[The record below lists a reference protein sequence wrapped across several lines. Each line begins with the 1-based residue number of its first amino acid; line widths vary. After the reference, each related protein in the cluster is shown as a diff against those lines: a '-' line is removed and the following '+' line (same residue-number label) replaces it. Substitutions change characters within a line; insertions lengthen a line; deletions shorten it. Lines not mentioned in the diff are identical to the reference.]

1 MKFNILDLFCGA
13 GGFSAG
19 LDKLENFETKVGL
32 DFDKYAIETF
42 GKNFNNA
49 VAIYGDI
56 TKAEIKEKLKKYGI
70 I

>member
-1 MKFNILDLFCGA
+1 MKFNVLDLFCGA

-42 GKNFNNA
+42 SKNFNN
-49 VAIYGDI
+49 IRCRI
-56 TKAEIKEKLKKYGI
+56 
-70 I
+70 